1 MPITRPGLVQN
12 WPQPMT
18 TEAASSLATLAPR
31 CLSASGSTRTGLMLD
46 ISANTG
52 IGCGLAAAMSHSARP
67 PLSEPVKPTAWIAG
81 CLTSASPTPAP

>member
-1 MPITRPGLVQN
+1 MTSPGLVQN
-12 WPQPMT
+12 CPQPST
-18 TEAASSLATLAPR
+18 TEAASSRAICSPRLA
-31 CLSASGSTRTGLMLD
+31 SACGSTSTGLMLL

-52 IGCGLAAAMSHSARP
+52 IGCGRAAAMSHSARP